1 MRPGSDLQWR
11 LEAVLPFFNGQM
23 TIGKF
28 GKTVG
33 DEYTYEAWC
42 RFQLVETQP
51 EDLYA
56 VWHCGE
62 KRCKTC
68 EKCHVEKGL

>member
-1 MRPGSDLQWR
+1 
-11 LEAVLPFFNGQM
+11 M
-23 TIGKF
+23 TIGKL

-42 RFQLVETQP
+42 RSQLVETQP

-56 VWHCGE
+56 VWYCGE
-62 KRCKTC
+62 NRCKTFD
-68 EKCHVEKGL
+68 ECHVENTL